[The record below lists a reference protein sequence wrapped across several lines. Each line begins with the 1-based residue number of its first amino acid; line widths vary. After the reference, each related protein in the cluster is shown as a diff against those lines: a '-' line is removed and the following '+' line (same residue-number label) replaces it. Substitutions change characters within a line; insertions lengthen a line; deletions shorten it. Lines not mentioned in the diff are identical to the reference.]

1 MKNSSLKNIAKSIIH
16 SSKENEGEYVLLL
29 YDFYQNFLKENEQAD
44 LLLSSGIA
52 LSTKNAA
59 DCIRDYKR
67 TASFIKGVYKALLS
81 ALKTFPDTR
90 INILYAGC
98 GPFAPLILP
107 LLPLFK
113 PEQLSVTLID
123 INECSIETVK
133 EIVAELKYEP
143 YIANITVADATQYK
157 YSKLKNL
164 HLVITETM
172 FQALTREP
180 QVAIT
185 RNLASQLTKGGILIP
200 EEIKLSWGF
209 SFFSKEPYLH
219 QYKNEYEVKNNVG
232 QTLKKAPI
240 NTLFTLNKGENSEQQ
255 SPSYCYESKWYKKP
269 EDYKEAPDICIYT
282 TISIFDTH
290 TLENQESLITNPYCL
305 FSLYNLKKDAKFR
318 MRYDTQTVPQW
329 EILVK

>member
-1 MKNSSLKNIAKSIIH
+1 MKNRSLKNIAKSIIH
-16 SSKENEGEYVLLL
+16 SSKENEGEHVLLL

-90 INILYAGC
+90 LNILYAGC

-123 INECSIETVK
+123 INECSIETIK
-133 EIVAELKYEP
+133 EIVAELEYEP

-185 RNLASQLTKGGILIP
+185 RNLAPQLTKGGILIP

-232 QTLKKAPI
+232 QTLKKTPI

-255 SPSYCYESKWYKKP
+255 SPYYYESKWHEKP

-305 FSLYNLKKDAKFR
+305 FSLYNLKKHDKFR

-329 EILVK
+329 EILVN